1 MRAQGPLQAPTP
13 TVGGHRR
20 RATSGTLASWALTPV
35 STGPAHLHGA
45 PPKAAKS
52 PQTAAWCQRSA
63 EGQQEQ
69 KMAGRPLCPRR
80 PRPQPANRPFTAS
93 VSSSV
98 TGPGHPQLQ
107 PWASTPPRAKVH
119 NLILAPSGA
128 CRGDGQ
134 GPSARAVFSV
144 WCPCPP
150 PATALSPR
158 VLRDQGSSSA
168 WQWEHPS
175 AWGSRPHGGTNPAT
189 ADCMPVAQSHPR
201 SIGGRSPL
209 QALGETGFLAVR
221 ASHTPTGGPG
231 HPSDIVSSVGA

>member
-119 NLILAPSGA
+119 NPILAPSGA

-134 GPSARAVFSV
+134 GPSVRAVFFCLVPMSSPGHCSV
-144 WCPCPP
+144 TQGLEGPRQL
-150 PATALSPR
+150 LS
-158 VLRDQGSSSA
+158 
-168 WQWEHPS
+168 
-175 AWGSRPHGGTNPAT
+175 
-189 ADCMPVAQSHPR
+189 
-201 SIGGRSPL
+201 
-209 QALGETGFLAVR
+209 LAVGAPLR
-221 ASHTPTGGPG
+221 PGLPASRGDEPG
-231 HPSDIVSSVGA
+231 HSRLHASGSKPPTEHRGAVTTAGLGGDGIPGGESLPHSHWRPGAPV